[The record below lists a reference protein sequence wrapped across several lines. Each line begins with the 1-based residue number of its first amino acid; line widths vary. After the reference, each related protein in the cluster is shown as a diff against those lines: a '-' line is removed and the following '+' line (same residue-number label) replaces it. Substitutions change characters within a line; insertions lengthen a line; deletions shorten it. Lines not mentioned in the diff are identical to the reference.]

1 MSIKASP
8 KAFISHYIKLDFCK
22 DSNLKTDI
30 QNRISDESE
39 INFQKA
45 LDNIQG
51 DNKETKGTDFSELTL
66 LAMAYFY
73 ERIFPRDTQIKDADY
88 TVNAVKGFFDAC
100 NHTPYTAIYEIDTTH
115 HKLRDTALFR
125 ACYLIIQCAW
135 FFNSE
140 HFGRHQYLEYSSHY
154 IKTGEQLPIEDYK
167 YNKKDLIKQYGRID
181 IKRKKELYLKE
192 FQNTI
197 LFNNGISI
205 FCF

>member
-1 MSIKASP
+1 MSLKATQ
-8 KAFISHYIKLDFCK
+8 KAFISHHIRLDFFNNSKLDA
-22 DSNLKTDI
+22 DI
-30 QNRISDESE
+30 QSHISDDSE
-39 INFQKA
+39 INFQFA
-45 LDNIQG
+45 LQNIQG
-51 DNKETKGTDFSELTL
+51 DNKETKGTTFSELTL

-73 ERIFPRDTQIKDADY
+73 ERIFPKDAISDAVY
-88 TVNAVKGFFDAC
+88 TVEGVKGFFDAC
-100 NHTPYTAIYEIDTTH
+100 NYTPYTAIYEIDTTCY
-115 HKLRDTALFR
+115 KLRDTALFR